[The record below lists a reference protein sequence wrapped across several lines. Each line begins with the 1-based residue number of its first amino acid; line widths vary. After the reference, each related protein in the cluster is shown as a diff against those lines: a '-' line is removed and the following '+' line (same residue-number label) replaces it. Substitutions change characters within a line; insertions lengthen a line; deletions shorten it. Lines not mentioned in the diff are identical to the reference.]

1 MTRAQFLNRRGFLR
15 SAGVATLGLP
25 LLESI
30 GAGPLQAQTAT
41 TKRFLCFHCS
51 SGVET
56 DRFWPNIGAFGADSF
71 AGRGVEPLQ
80 PYADRIL
87 IPRGVHGYPVGTWT
101 GHLQGTGQALT
112 AATISATEFA
122 QGASIDQLIAKELNP
137 GGREA
142 LVLRPGSRD
151 LGVPM
156 FNSISYR
163 GPEQI
168 VDPEADPFRAYR
180 ALVGDPTAAPPVA
193 GDPVAEALLA
203 KRKSVIDLV
212 RADFAEVQALNL
224 STADREKLDAHFELI
239 REVELS
245 MSSPEL
251 VGCML
256 DAETVSQLEG
266 LDPERVEANENFPA
280 MARLHVKIAA
290 LALACGQNRSVVI
303 QWGGSVAGSPMYQWD
318 GMSHVYRHHPLSHG
332 TTEDFNEVAV
342 DGYKQMLFDID
353 RWNLSEFRKLL
364 DILDGYTEADG
375 TTLLDNTVA
384 LYTNEFSHGQGHTTG
399 DLPFIVVGGAGYFKQ
414 GQSILIEG
422 STADIGGVEGANG
435 NSNKMLAT
443 VLNAVGVPTPS
454 FSTGPA
460 GEFDELK
467 A

>member
-1 MTRAQFLNRRGFLR
+1 MTRARFLNRRGFLR
-15 SAGVATLGLP
+15 GVGAATLGLP

-30 GAGPLQAQTAT
+30 GSGPLQAQTEA

-56 DRFWPNIGAFGADSF
+56 DRFWPSIGAFGADSF
-71 AGRGVEPLQ
+71 AGLGVEPLQ

-112 AATISATEFA
+112 AATISASEFA
-122 QGASIDQLIAKELNP
+122 QGISIDQVIAKELNP

-180 ALVGDPTAAPPVA
+180 ALVGEPAPAAPE
-193 GDPVAEALLA
+193 GDPIAEAVLA
-203 KRKSVIDLV
+203 RRQSVIDLV
-212 RADFAEVQALNL
+212 RAEFLELQAINL
-224 STADREKLDAHFELI
+224 STVDREKLDAHFQLVRDLELGMTDPAL
-239 REVELS
+239 VSCTLDDATVAEL
-245 MSSPEL
+245 
-251 VGCML
+251 
-256 DAETVSQLEG
+256 QG
-266 LDPERVEANENFPA
+266 LDPARVEANENFPIV
-280 MARLHVKIAA
+280 ARLHVKVAA
-290 LALACGQNRSVVI
+290 LALACGHNRSVVL
-303 QWGGSVAGSPMYQWD
+303 QWGGAVAGSPMYQWD
-318 GMSHVYRHHPLSHG
+318 GLTHNYRHHPLSHG
-332 TTEDFNEVAV
+332 TTEDFNEVSV
-342 DGYKQMLFDID
+342 EGYKQMLHDID
-353 RWNLSEFRKLL
+353 RWNLGEFRKLL
-364 DILDGYTEADG
+364 DLLDGYAEADG
-375 TTLLDNTVA
+375 KTLLDNTVA
-384 LYTNEFSHGQGHTTG
+384 LYTNEFSHGEGHTTG
-399 DLPFIVVGGAGYFKQ
+399 DLPMIVVGGAGYFKQ

-422 STADIGGVEGANG
+422 STADIGGVEGTNG

-443 VLNAVGVPTPS
+443 VLNAVGIPTPS

-460 GEFDELK
+460 GEFAELK